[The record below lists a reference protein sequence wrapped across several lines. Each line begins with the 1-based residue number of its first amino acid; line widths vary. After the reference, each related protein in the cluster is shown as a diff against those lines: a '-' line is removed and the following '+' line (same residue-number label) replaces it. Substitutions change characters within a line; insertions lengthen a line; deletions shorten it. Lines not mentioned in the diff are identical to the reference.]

1 MGTREDI
8 ARAVSEGAKAGVEV
22 TSPTVCPYPRTSL
35 LSGAWV
41 RGYARARPLPLSEN
55 DVASASAETT
65 TPRTT

>member
-1 MGTREDI
+1 M
-8 ARAVSEGAKAGVEV
+8 SEGAEAGGRGD
-22 TSPTVCPYPRTSL
+22 SPTVCPYPRTSL
-35 LSGAWV
+35 LSGGWV